1 MAKKEDKQPRV
12 KTVQIEFHDDEHLE
26 LAARLAKDS
35 GTISTS
41 LIQRRFTV
49 GYARAAHLIDRLE
62 ELKVILPQDGA
73 KPRRLSGPLP
83 IFKRKKPPQLVGS
96 ERKAKNK
103 GGRPTVYS
111 DEIVFTICT
120 RLSHGESLRQICKD
134 EDMPGMST
142 IIDWLND
149 PLKENFHKQ
158 YERAR
163 ALQAEIMFDE
173 IIEISDDSTNDW
185 VDREV
190 GKDRI
195 IRSTDHEHVQRSK
208 LRVDSRKWY
217 LSKVLPK
224 KYGEKLDVTSG
235 GKQIKQPRPAQITYV
250 VPEKPKEKK

>member
-1 MAKKEDKQPRV
+1 MTKREDKPRV
-12 KTVQIEFHDDEHLE
+12 KTVQIEFHDDENLE
-26 LAARLAKDS
+26 LAARLAKDR

-41 LIQRRFTV
+41 LIQRTFTV

-73 KPRRLSGPLP
+73 KPRKLAGVLPL
-83 IFKRKKPPQLVGS
+83 FKRKKPPQLVGTAG
-96 ERKAKNK
+96 KQKNK

-111 DEIVFTICT
+111 DGIVFTICT

-134 EDMPGMST
+134 DDMPGLTT

-149 PLKENFHKQ
+149 TTKEGFHKQ
-158 YERAR
+158 YDRAR

-173 IIEISDDSTNDW
+173 IIEISDDGTNDW
-185 VDREV
+185 TDREV
-190 GKDRI
+190 GKDRL
-195 IRSTDHEHVQRSK
+195 IRAADHEHIQRSK
-208 LRVDSRKWY
+208 LRVDTRKWY

-235 GKQIKQPRPAQITYV
+235 GKEIKPARPAQITYI
-250 VPEKPKEKK
+250 VPETPKEKK